1 MTRLPTAPSCSG
13 LLTALAT
20 LACLGCLAPAALAA
34 PCDTS
39 QSTPGCDDPAVEAC
53 VCAFDSYCCSTKW
66 DGICVSEAESDCS
79 GAPCTVPTPE
89 PGCADPA
96 VEACVCALEPFCCDA
111 EWDSGCVQI
120 ANMACDAPIE
130 IQLPDPGFIYI
141 DPWCGTV
148 TSAVCTDEAFLDTGC
163 GATLLDQVAADPN
176 HICHAAVQ
184 AAAEAATAEIA
195 DGQTP
200 VSVLRVAVTDSAGNT
215 SSPSSPTQTVDAY
228 RETSEGDDAGVVAKA
243 FWMPATTVF
252 GAFQRSLFNQNGGK
266 VASCS
271 EYAYEKYYDIS
282 RFEDAMDQ
290 AGDDYRSIF
299 QTAYGHWWLRTSV
312 ATRVMKYG
320 ALYRKVGGQVD
331 APVLA
336 TAPQPKNAFFDL
348 PPMVRLSL
356 EVDFDKASDGKT
368 SSKTTKTSSKST
380 KTAFDT
386 SAFGAFQFELIPVW
400 TWLDKL
406 IDQPELQDFEWHAKK
421 AVILA
426 DQGII
431 DEELAF
437 YEHKQEQFRQ
447 LVTLAETALVEL
459 NNALQTCAF
468 VAEDEQFVDL
478 EEQLIN
484 PLLVFQS
491 NVVGTCSMD
500 QLVGRFDTARAR
512 MNAVEWAL
520 RDAHTLGCLNAN
532 TAHCDWSPKMFVE
545 AARALPHAERHAD
558 YTACVEASNGDFSQL
573 AWYQFPGYEPNDPPI
588 VAWAS
593 YDDDTVEVD
602 AFIDNFDAWVIGFI
616 DWFADQGFVGEDG
629 KPRLGKSYT
638 SAAAA
643 GNEWFGV
650 DYGLHFAWEI
660 QNVGEDDQCEVD
672 LRFDGGFDAT
682 ASVLTADLE
691 LAHVDVEIQGVDE
704 GHFTLTLL
712 GEEIFDPEWFDDSAD
727 AQGVDTTWNIV
738 GGAWEEGQTQ
748 QLASTTFTVAG
759 VPVRIGAGVSGQIGL
774 DHSVDLAFDQSCD
787 DFGIHLTGH
796 FEPRAKLDGYATLSV
811 DYGIAEAGI
820 KGQVNIIHASL
831 PTHTD
836 LAVVAPDGDLSQLA
850 LTMES
855 DANLVLRTL
864 DGRVAVFAELL
875 WSTWEKTIFT
885 WSGLRE
891 DIELFDLDYELPLHI
906 LRSACGRGL
915 FCPTEGS

>member
-1 MTRLPTAPSCSG
+1 MIRLPTLPSCSG

-20 LACLGCLAPAALAA
+20 VVWLGPAALAA

-39 QSTPGCDDPAVEAC
+39 QSTPGCDDPATEAC
-53 VCAFDSYCCSTKW
+53 VCAFDSYCCTTRW
-66 DGICVSEAESDCS
+66 DSICVSEAATDCS
-79 GAPCTVPTPE
+79 GATCTVPTLE
-89 PGCADPA
+89 PGCGDP
-96 VEACVCALEPFCCDA
+96 V
-111 EWDSGCVQI
+111 
-120 ANMACDAPIE
+120 IE
-130 IQLPDPGFIYI
+130 IVDPGFIYI

-148 TSAVCTDEAFLDTGC
+148 TAASCTDEAFLGTGC
-163 GATLLDQVAADPN
+163 GATLMSQVAANPA
-176 HICHAAVQ
+176 HTCHAAVQ

-195 DGQTP
+195 AGQDP

-215 SSPSSPTQTVDAY
+215 STPSSPTQKVAAY
-228 RETSEGDDAGVVAKA
+228 REPSEGDAAGVVAKA
-243 FWMPATTVF
+243 FWQPKTTLL
-252 GAFQRSLFNQNGGK
+252 GAIQRYLFNQNGGQ

-282 RFEDAMDQ
+282 LFEDAMDQ
-290 AGDDYRSIF
+290 AGDDYRAIF
-299 QTAYGHWWLRTSV
+299 QTAYGPWWQRTSI
-312 ATRVMKYG
+312 ASRVMKYG
-320 ALYRKVGGQVD
+320 NLYRKVGGKVV

-336 TAPQPKNAFFDL
+336 KTPQPKNAFFDL
-348 PPMVRLSL
+348 PSLVRLSL
-356 EVDFDKASDGKT
+356 EVEADKAQDAKSTKPT
-368 SSKTTKTSSKST
+368 TTKDGV

-386 SAFGAFQFELIPVW
+386 SGFGPFDFELIPVW
-400 TWLDKL
+400 TWLEGT
-406 IDQPELQDFEWHAKK
+406 IDQPELRDFEWHADK
-421 AVILA
+421 AAVLA
-426 DQGII
+426 GQQML

-468 VAEDEQFVDL
+468 VAEDQPFVDL

-484 PLLVFQS
+484 PLFTLQAAT
-491 NVVGTCSMD
+491 VGTCSGD
-500 QLVGRFDTARAR
+500 QLAGRFETARAR
-512 MNAVEWAL
+512 MGAVEWAL
-520 RDAHTLGCLNAN
+520 REAHTLGCLDPNK
-532 TAHCDWSPKMFVE
+532 AHCDWSPKMFVE
-545 AARALPHAERHAD
+545 AARALPHAERQAD
-558 YTACVEASNGDFSQL
+558 YTACVEASHGDFGQL

-588 VAWAS
+588 APWAS
-593 YDDDTVEVD
+593 YDDDTVHVD
-602 AFIDNFDAWVIGFI
+602 AFIVEFDAWVIGFI
-616 DWFADQGFVGEDG
+616 DWFADQGFADAGG

-638 SAAAA
+638 SAASA
-643 GNEWFGV
+643 GNDWFGV

-672 LRFDGGFDAT
+672 LRFDGAFDAS

-691 LAHVDVEIQGVDE
+691 LAQVDVEVQGVDE

-738 GGAWEEGQTQ
+738 GGAWEEGHTQ
-748 QLASTTFTVAG
+748 ELANTVFTVAG
-759 VPVRIGAGVSGQIGL
+759 VPVRIGAGVAGQIGL
-774 DHSVDLAFDQSCD
+774 DHSVDLTFDPSCD

-796 FEPRAKLDGYATLSV
+796 FEPWAKIDGYATLSV
-811 DYGIAEAGI
+811 DYGLVEAGI

-836 LAVVAPDGDLSQLA
+836 LAVEAPDGDLSQLA
-850 LTMES
+850 LTMEA
-855 DANLVLRTL
+855 DAKLVLRTL

-875 WSTWEKTIFT
+875 WNTWEKTLFT

-891 DIELFDLDYELPLHI
+891 DFELFDLDYELPLHI

-915 FCPTEGS
+915 FCPTEEL